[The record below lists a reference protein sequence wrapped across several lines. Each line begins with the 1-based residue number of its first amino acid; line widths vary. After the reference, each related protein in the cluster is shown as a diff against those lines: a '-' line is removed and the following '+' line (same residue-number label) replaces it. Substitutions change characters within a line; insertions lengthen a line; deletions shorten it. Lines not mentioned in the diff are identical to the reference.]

1 MSLIELVSDTM
12 DLEDAVHDKVGENIC
27 DGVRISCV

>member
-12 DLEDAVHDKVGENIC
+12 DLEDAVFDKVGENIYV
-27 DGVRISCV
+27 GLE